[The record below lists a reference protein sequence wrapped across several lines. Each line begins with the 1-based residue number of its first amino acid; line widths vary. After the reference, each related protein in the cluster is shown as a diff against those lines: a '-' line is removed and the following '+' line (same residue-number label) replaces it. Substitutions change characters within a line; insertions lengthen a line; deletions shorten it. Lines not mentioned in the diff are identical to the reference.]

1 MTPALRKAAVL
12 SLVLVAL
19 TIIGAVLFLNEPDRD
34 YGTEPGGPEETS
46 RLEEPAEQPSPE
58 EAASSTLTGN
68 ETGSKPEAGP
78 SNTKK
83 QAPKTGEPPAD
94 SEPAGLFVLQL
105 LEADGEEPL
114 GNEQFTLLLGGSAK
128 TRNLTLRTDSEGFAR
143 VTEVQE
149 GEYPALLRHPH
160 YLADRRILTIS
171 PAESEADP
179 KVVEVFLEKGKLLS
193 GKVTDLRGK
202 GIKGV
207 SLSLICGTRDGP
219 QKEQATSGADGTF
232 TLDALAIGS
241 WSLTAFHPAYRLGGP
256 PIIKI
261 PTQENLTL
269 QLVESARVN
278 IFVENPDGTPCEGA
292 TVSIRTNSNSGGVTL
307 TAPLPT
313 PTVRTNAEGL
323 AIIDN
328 LPASPGVV
336 MSLTAKDDR
345 YPPLVKNVTIDEL
358 EGGEFVLRFAARRS
372 LGGIVLDPDGNIV
385 PNIRV
390 SLKGPQNQTVNS
402 ISDGTFQFNWRKLQP
417 GKYWLQA
424 SAAASG
430 VSKRLMVDLTQEAP
444 LLVELVLEPGT
455 GSISGWVGD
464 VAGQLRGLVPLKLYS
479 GADISIESVSTPSGD
494 FSFDYLP
501 KATYTLRAGDAK
513 RGQAMLDKLL
523 PGTKDIRLV
532 IDRPGSLRG
541 IIESEGPAL
550 GFSLRLQERPGPDAR
565 SIPPRTWKYTSQV
578 ARFHLRDLSPGAYDL
593 HVLQQGKVIGKL
605 ERITIRPGE
614 ETGPVGITGLE

>member
-34 YGTEPGGPEETS
+34 YGTEPGGAVETGQ
-46 RLEEPAEQPSPE
+46 LEEPVEKPIRKEAVISTSPD
-58 EAASSTLTGN
+58 T
-68 ETGSKPEAGP
+68 ETANKPADAKEP
-78 SNTKK
+78 
-83 QAPKTGEPPAD
+83 APKTEKSTAD
-94 SEPAGLFVLQL
+94 SEPAGLLVLQF

-114 GNEQFTLLLGGSAK
+114 GNEQFTLLLGGFAK
-128 TRNLTLRTDSEGFAR
+128 TLNLTLRTDSEGFAR

-160 YLADRRILTIS
+160 YIADRRVLTIS
-171 PAESEADP
+171 PAEPETDP
-179 KVVEVFLEKGKLLS
+179 KVVEVLLEKGKLLS

-219 QKEQATSGADGTF
+219 QKEQATSEADGTF
-232 TLDALAIGS
+232 TLHALAIGS
-241 WSLTAFHPAYRLGGP
+241 WSLTAFHPGYRLGGP
-256 PIIKI
+256 LIIEI

-292 TVSIRTNSNSGGVTL
+292 TVLIRTNSNSGAVTL
-307 TAPLPT
+307 AIPLPI

-390 SLKGPQNQTVNS
+390 SLTGTQHQFVNS
-402 ISDGTFQFNWRKLQP
+402 ISDGTFQFNGRRLVP

-424 SAAASG
+424 SAAAIG
-430 VSKRLMVDLTQEAP
+430 VSKRLRVDLAQEAP
-444 LLVELVLEPGT
+444 VLVELVLEPGT
-455 GSISGWVGD
+455 GSISGLVGD
-464 VAGQLRGLVPLKLYS
+464 AAGQPLGLFPLKLYS
-479 GADISIESVSTPSGD
+479 GADISIEAVSSPSGE

-513 RGQAMLDKLL
+513 RGQAVLYKLL
-523 PGTKDIRLV
+523 PDTEDIRLI
-532 IDRPGSLRG
+532 IDRPGSLKG

-565 SIPPRTWKYTSQV
+565 GVPARTWKFTSQ
-578 ARFHLRDLSPGAYDL
+578 AASFHLRDLPPGSYDL

-614 ETGPVGITGLE
+614 ETGPVGITGLK